1 MLTKA
6 LVTGC
11 AGFVGSHLAARL
23 LLEGFEVTGIDC
35 FTDYY
40 PREVKEKNISEILN
54 REKFNLIEKDILQ
67 IEEFPEVDYVFHQAA
82 QAGVRGSWGKNF
94 EIYIRNNIWATQ
106 RLLEFYKDREIGK
119 FVFASSSSVYG
130 DVELPMRED
139 SILRPLSP
147 YGVTKLAAENL
158 GYLYYRNY
166 QVPTV
171 SLRYFTVY
179 GPGQRPDMA
188 INRFVRAVINGE
200 TISIYGDGKQTRDFT
215 YVEDVVESNIL
226 AARSNLAGEV
236 FNVGG
241 GSRIS
246 VNELIAKIE
255 RAAAKKTRLEYI
267 EKQRGD
273 VKDTLADTGKAREK
287 LRWQPKVRIEE
298 GLERY
303 VSWVRD
309 QTR

>member
-1 MLTKA
+1 MKA

-23 LLEGFEVTGIDC
+23 LREGFEVTGIDC

-40 PREVKEKNISEILN
+40 PRAVKEKNISEILN
-54 REKFNLIEKDILQ
+54 HEKFNLIENDILQ

-106 RLLEFYKDREIGK
+106 RLLEFYKDRKIGK
-119 FVFASSSSVYG
+119 FVYASSSSVYG
-130 DVELPMRED
+130 DVKLPMRED

-158 GYLYYRNY
+158 CYLYYKNY
-166 QVPTV
+166 NMPAVA
-171 SLRYFTVY
+171 LRYFTVY

-188 INRFVRAVINGE
+188 INRFVHAVINGE
-200 TISIYGDGKQTRDFT
+200 TISIYGDGNQTRDFT

-226 AARSNLAGEV
+226 ASRMHLVGEA
-236 FNVGG
+236 FNIGG
-241 GSRIS
+241 GSRLS

-255 RAAAKKTRLEYI
+255 KTAAKKTRLEYI

-303 VSWVRD
+303 ISWVRD